1 MLVLDIEYHHYTWA
15 HVCAHIDRARSRV
28 AVQTRAQLGL
38 GLLGLGYARRGYV
51 AACAT
56 RLVILDAL
64 LVLGYRLIRQQCMR
78 RLTKLK
84 RSTGLK
90 RLPTR

>member
-38 GLLGLGYARRGYV
+38 GLLGLGYARRGMRNASRNFRRV
-51 AACAT
+51 VSA
-56 RLVILDAL
+56 
-64 LVLGYRLIRQQCMR
+64 GYRLIRQQCMR